1 MTALADVRLV
11 CLAPDAVV
19 PPANGSAAR
28 TVGLAAAVRP
38 VIAARASGTH
48 HGAPIPAS
56 AGRTLTPPESSTV
69 RASSVSAGGSGARPS
84 SPLNHSSSAPAVKTP
99 PSSA

>member
-1 MTALADVRLV
+1 MLRDVRLL

-38 VIAARASGTH
+38 YL
-48 HGAPIPAS
+48 
-56 AGRTLTPPESSTV
+56 AGVTIQSFS
-69 RASSVSAGGSGARPS
+69 
-84 SPLNHSSSAPAVKTP
+84 P
-99 PSSA
+99 PSTML